1 MLRIWIAT
9 LASVLLVSLLSLLG
23 LVFIALSEVQLK
35 KIVFLLVS
43 VAVGALFGD
52 TFIHLLPE
60 TFAHGDGGQSASL
73 WVLAGILLFFV
84 LEKFLRWHHHHTVE
98 DEHHVHPMG
107 YMNLV
112 ADAVHNGIDGLL
124 IGASF
129 LNSMQLGIATTVAV
143 VLHEIPSEICH
154 FGVLVH
160 AGFTKRRAL
169 WLNLLSATV
178 AIAGAVAALLLGRHS
193 HGFVEMMKPLTA
205 GGFIYV
211 AGTDLL
217 PELSHDVEPSKSLL
231 QVLCMATGVGL
242 MWALTLVE

>member
-1 MLRIWIAT
+1 MLTVWIAT
-9 LASVLLVSLLSLLG
+9 LVSVVGVSLISLVG
-23 LVFIALSEVQLK
+23 IVFLAVNENKLK
-35 KIVFLLVS
+35 QIVFLLVS
-43 VAVGALFGD
+43 TAVGALFGD

-60 TFAHGDGGQSASL
+60 TFAHGEDSRAGSL
-73 WVLAGILLFFV
+73 LVLAGILMFFV

-98 DEHHVHPMG
+98 DEHTIHPMG

-129 LNSMQLGIATTVAV
+129 LTSMQLGIATTVAV
-143 VLHEIPSEICH
+143 VLHEIPSEICR

-160 AGFTKRRAL
+160 AGFSKTRAL

-178 AIAGAVAALLLGRHS
+178 AILGAVAALLLGGES
-193 HGFVEMMKPLTA
+193 HGFVSTMQPLTA

-217 PELSHDVEPSKSLL
+217 PELSHDVEPKKSVL
-231 QVLCMATGVGL
+231 QVLCMSVGVAI
-242 MWALTLVE
+242 MYALTFLE